1 MSDGTPPDFA
11 MLRAVEILAK
21 IHERARSVPNVPPPP
36 LARPIVLF
44 NEQIAFEVGITK
56 REQVERT
63 LGVAFSYPARGWHTY
78 AVAGPDRERR
88 LLSAFYRDGM
98 LLAAEFYVSRTDG
111 APGLAPRRL
120 GSFRF
125 VPGELE
131 LGSNSSS
138 IPEHFVPAVGGP
150 GPVVFDQAF
159 EARFANGVAYAMA
172 RKGTIERLALYSA

>member
-1 MSDGTPPDFA
+1 

-21 IHERARSVPNVPPPP
+21 LHERARSLPNVPPPP
-36 LARPIVLF
+36 LERPIALF
-44 NEQIAFEVGITK
+44 NEQISFEVGTTK
-56 REQVERT
+56 REHVERA

-78 AVAGPDRERR
+78 AVAGPNRERR
-88 LLSAFYRDGM
+88 LLSLFYHENS
-98 LLAAEFYVSRTDG
+98 LLAAEFYVARTDG
-111 APGLAPRRL
+111 APALEPRRL

-131 LGSNSSS
+131 LGSSSS
-138 IPEHFVPAVGGP
+138 AVPEHFVPAVGGP

-172 RKGTIERLALYSA
+172 RKGTVERLALYSA